1 MTIELIDI
9 GKRFNSEWIFR
20 HVNHRFNTGSIT
32 AIMGPNGSGK
42 STLLQC
48 IAGYVVPSEGVPT
61 YKSDKKDIAV
71 EEIFRHLSI
80 ASPYLQ
86 LNESLSLTEVI
97 DLQRKFKPYANNPS
111 TAEIIAYSG
120 LQKSAGKQ
128 VKNFS
133 SGMKQRLRLTLALLA
148 KTQILLLD
156 EPLSNLDKAGEDWYL
171 QMMNQ
176 FTAGRTVIICSNHHP
191 VETAPTTN
199 KIEISQ
205 FKVN

>member
-20 HVNHRFNTGSIT
+20 HVNHRFKNGTIT

-48 IAGYVVPSEGVPT
+48 IAGYIVPSEGKT
-61 YKSDKKDIAV
+61 AYNIAEADV
-71 EEIFRHLSI
+71 VAEDVFRHLSI

-86 LNESLSLTEVI
+86 LNDSLTLTEVI
-97 DLQRKFKPYANNPS
+97 DLQRKFKPFINNYA
-111 TAEIIAYSG
+111 TAEIIAFSD
-120 LQKSAGKQ
+120 LRKSANKQ

-133 SGMKQRLRLTLALLA
+133 SGMKQRLRLTLAILA
-148 KTQILLLD
+148 NTQILLLD
-156 EPLSNLDKAGEDWYL
+156 EPLSNLDKSGEDWYL
-171 QMMNQ
+171 KMMNQ
-176 FTAGRTVIICSNHHP
+176 FTPERTVIICSNHHP
-191 VETAPTTN
+191 VEIAPTSHA
-199 KIEISQ
+199 IEISQ

>member
-1 MTIELIDI
+1 MTIELNDI

-20 HVNHRFNTGSIT
+20 HVNHSFNTGTAT
-32 AIMGPNGSGK
+32 AILGPNGSGK

-48 IAGYVVPSEGVPT
+48 IASYVVPSEGKPI
-61 YKSDKKDIAV
+61 YKNATANIEV

-86 LNESLSLTEVI
+86 LNESLTLTEI
-97 DLQRKFKPYANNPS
+97 INLQGKFKPFVNNY
-111 TAEIIAYSG
+111 TTNEIVTFSG
-120 LQKSAGKQ
+120 LQKATDKQ

-148 KTQILLLD
+148 DTKILLLD
-156 EPLSNLDKAGEDWYL
+156 EPLSNLDKAGEDWYS

-176 FTAGRTVIICSNHHP
+176 FTPGRTVIVCSNHHP
-191 VETAPTTN
+191 VETAPTSHS
-199 KIEISQ
+199 IEISQ

>member
-20 HVNHRFNTGSIT
+20 HVNHRFDAGTIT

-48 IAGYVVPSEGVPT
+48 IAGYVVPSEGKSG
-61 YKSDKKDIAV
+61 YKNVESNIEV
-71 EEIFRHLSI
+71 EEIFKHLSI

-86 LNESLSLTEVI
+86 LNESLTLTEVI
-97 DLQRKFKPYANNPS
+97 DLQRKFKPFVNSYTTP
-111 TAEIIAYSG
+111 EIITFSG

-133 SGMKQRLRLTLALLA
+133 SGMKQRLRLTLALMA
-148 KTQILLLD
+148 NTKILLLD

-176 FTAGRTVIICSNHHP
+176 FAPGRTVIICSNHHP
-191 VETAPTTN
+191 VETAPSSHT
-199 KIEISQ
+199 IEISQ

>member
-9 GKRFNSEWIFR
+9 GKRYNSEWIFR

-86 LNESLSLTEVI
+86 LNESLTLTEVI
-97 DLQRKFKPYANNPS
+97 DLQRKFKPYANNHS
-111 TAEIIAYSG
+111 TAEIIVYSG